1 MQQEKMYT
9 LVEQWEASGLSKKEF
24 SQNAGITY
32 DSFLYWAQKYSRE
45 VNRTTKRSSEIFV
58 PLQMDYP
65 VNIQELPVEI
75 TYPNGVKLACSPS
88 VSLEQLHRLCLILK
102 YGYRLII
109 KIKLH
114 F

>member
-65 VNIQELPVEI
+65 VNIQNYL
-75 TYPNGVKLACSPS
+75 
-88 VSLEQLHRLCLILK
+88 LK
-102 YGYRLII
+102 
-109 KIKLH
+109 
-114 F
+114 